1 MTKQIVNSTSPDSLE
16 ASGLLRLRAVLK
28 LIPVSRATWWA
39 GVRNGRFP
47 QPIRLGPRTTC
58 WRTRDIL
65 ALIEDGAAPAPF
77 SGK

>member
-1 MTKQIVNSTSPDSLE
+1 MAKNLITGTE
-16 ASGLLRLRAVLK
+16 ADFEEPSGLLRLKTVLK
-28 LIPVSRATWWA
+28 LIPVSPATWWA

-58 WRTRDIL
+58 WRRRDIL
-65 ALIEDGAAPAPF
+65 ALIEDGAAPTPF